1 MFKEGQTI
9 IFRSYK
15 IHDRW
20 YDGVITSMVIK
31 GRERQYKIKTN
42 LKGIHSEVIRFEMD
56 IKIRK

>member
-1 MFKEGQTI
+1 
-9 IFRSYK
+9 
-15 IHDRW
+15 
-20 YDGVITSMVIK
+20 MVIK